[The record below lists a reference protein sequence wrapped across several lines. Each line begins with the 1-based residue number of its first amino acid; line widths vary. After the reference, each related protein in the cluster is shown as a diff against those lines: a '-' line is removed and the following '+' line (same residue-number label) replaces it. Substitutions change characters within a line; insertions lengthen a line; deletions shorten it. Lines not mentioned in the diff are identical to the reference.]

1 MVNNNDTVT
10 LPRSVVEQALEA
22 LTNCTSEYSH
32 RCNRC
37 DSEVDPDGNVASV
50 LRAALDRSNRQS
62 VHESELMMND
72 ASYRRKFEQPQV
84 EQEPFLWLDQNFGDI
99 WDKDAIARDEK
110 PDGLLP
116 LYTNPQPP
124 RQPLMEE
131 EICKLMVSGDYLTV
145 KGLTKFVRDIEL
157 AHGIKE
163 QK

>member
-1 MVNNNDTVT
+1 MKQEFVT
-10 LPRSVVEQALEA
+10 LQREAVEQAITALESDEEMA
-22 LTNCTSEYSH
+22 TAFHIEISE
-32 RCNRC
+32 
-37 DSEVDPDGNVASV
+37 
-50 LRAALDRSNRQS
+50 LRAAL
-62 VHESELMMND
+62 
-72 ASYRRKFEQPQV
+72 EQPQV
-84 EQEPFLWLDQNFGDI
+84 EQEPFLWLDPNFGDI